1 MREEFLWVERYRP
14 KTIADTILS
23 KQLKATFQQ
32 FVDDNNIPNLLLT
45 GRAGVGKTT
54 VARAM
59 LDQLDCDYIVINGS
73 LHGNID
79 TLRNDILAF
88 ASTVS
93 FSGGRK
99 YVILDEADYLNPN
112 STQPALRNFME
123 EYSKNCG
130 FILTC
135 NFKNKLI
142 EPLWSRCSVV
152 EFKIP
157 KEEKP
162 SLASQFFKRV
172 CDILEKEK
180 VKYVDKVVA
189 ELVQKFFP
197 DFRRTLNEL
206 QRYAATGAIDSGI
219 LSNFTDESFKTLID
233 FMKKKDFSSVRKW
246 VGENNDI
253 DPVVLFRKL
262 YDNASTMLANN
273 ASVAQLVMI
282 IANYQYKSAFVAD
295 QEINTTACMAELMVN
310 MEWKS

>member
-310 MEWKS
+310 MEWK